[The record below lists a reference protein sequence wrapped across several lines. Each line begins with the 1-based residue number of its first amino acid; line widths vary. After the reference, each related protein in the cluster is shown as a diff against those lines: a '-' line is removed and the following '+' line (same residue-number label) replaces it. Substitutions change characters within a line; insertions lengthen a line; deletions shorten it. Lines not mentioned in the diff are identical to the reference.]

1 MDTQLLPQDSSKRLW
16 KTRYGVMASRR
27 ADVMAARSLQL
38 YGEWMEH
45 ELDLLSGLLEQGN
58 TVLEFGGEFGAHS
71 IWLAQAVGDGG
82 QVHVVEPR
90 RLEFQQLCANI
101 ALNQLLNVYTHL
113 AWLGRVEEGVLVSE
127 TLNDPG
133 AGDTSRVRSISVD
146 SLALPSLQLLKVNL
160 PGTLT
165 AVLQDADET
174 LRRCRPTIYARLG
187 QPEQAIAEVRALKQA
202 GYRCWSHLPYRY
214 NRDNFNASDD
224 NQFPGCVSQN
234 VIAVPVESRT
244 DFERLQEI

>member
-1 MDTQLLPQDSSKRLW
+1 MDTQLHGQDPTKRLW
-16 KTRYGVMASRR
+16 KTRYGIMASRR

-45 ELDLLSGLLEQGN
+45 ELDLLSSLLEQGN

-71 IWLAQAVGDGG
+71 IWLAQAVGDTG

-113 AWLGRVEEGVLVSE
+113 AWLGRENETVLVSE
-127 TLNDPG
+127 KLSEPD
-133 AGDTSRVRSISVD
+133 AGDKARLRSISVD
-146 SLALPSLQLLKVNL
+146 SLDLPTLQLLKVNIA
-160 PGTLT
+160 GTLSGI
-165 AVLQDADET
+165 LQDAEET
-174 LRRCRPTIYARLG
+174 LRRCRPAIYARLG
-187 QPEQAIAEVRALKQA
+187 QPEQAITEIRALKQA

>member
-1 MDTQLLPQDSSKRLW
+1 MDTQLHSQDPSKRLW
-16 KTRYGVMASRR
+16 KTRYGIMASRR
-27 ADVMAARSLQL
+27 ADAMVARSLQL

-58 TVLEFGGEFGAHS
+58 SVLEFGGEFGAHS
-71 IWLAQAVGDGG
+71 LWLAQAVGEAG

-90 RLEFQQLCANI
+90 RLEFQQLCANV
-101 ALNQLLNVYTHL
+101 ALNQLPNVYAHL
-113 AWLGRVEEGVLVSE
+113 AWLGRDDESVLVSE
-127 TLNDPG
+127 KIGEPV
-133 AGDTSRVRSISVD
+133 AGDTARVRSISVD
-146 SLALPSLQLLKVNL
+146 SLELSSLHLVKVNIA
-160 PGTLT
+160 GTLSGI
-165 AVLQDADET
+165 LQDAEAT
-174 LRRCRPTIYARLG
+174 LRRCRPAIYARLG
-187 QPEQAIAEVRALKQA
+187 QPEQAIAEIRALKQA

-244 DFERLQEI
+244 DFDRLQEI

>member
-1 MDTQLLPQDSSKRLW
+1 MDTQLQPQDLGKRLW
-16 KTRYGVMASRR
+16 KTRYGIMASRR
-27 ADVMAARSLQL
+27 ADVMAAQSLQL

-45 ELDLLSGLLEQGN
+45 ELDLLSGLVEQGN
-58 TVLEFGGEFGAHS
+58 SVLEFGGDFGAHA
-71 IWLAQAVGDGG
+71 IWLAQAVGEKG

-113 AWLGRVEEGVLVSE
+113 AWLGRDSENVQVSE
-127 TLNDPG
+127 KLNESP
-133 AGDTSRVRSISVD
+133 AGDAAPLRSISVD
-146 SLALPSLQLLKVNL
+146 SLNLTNLHLLKVNL
-160 PGTLT
+160 PGTLSGI
-165 AVLQDADET
+165 LLDAEAT

-234 VIAVPVESRT
+234 VIAVPVETRT
-244 DFERLQEI
+244 DFDRLQEI

>member
-45 ELDLLSGLLEQGN
+45 ELDLLSSLLEQGN

-71 IWLAQAVGDGG
+71 IWLAQAVGESG

-113 AWLGRVEEGVLVSE
+113 AWLGRVDEGMLVSE
-127 TLNDPG
+127 TLNDSG
-133 AGDTSRVRSISVD
+133 AGDTSRIRSISVD
-146 SLALPSLQLLKVNL
+146 SLALPSLQLLKVNV
-160 PGTLT
+160 PGTLSGI
-165 AVLQDADET
+165 LQDAEET
-174 LRRCRPTIYARLG
+174 LRRCRPAIYARLG

-214 NRDNFNASDD
+214 NRDNFNGSDD